1 MLIIAWMKPVLNV
14 HIPLWIL
21 FMSHECPSIYHNNV
35 CIDRAPGDPSYYVE
49 DGDLP
54 CTEKVLYEVT
64 PTDRSIDLPY
74 NYSSL
79 TVLISSYQLLHAWML
94 FFLTIVKYDFP

>member
-1 MLIIAWMKPVLNV
+1 
-14 HIPLWIL
+14 
-21 FMSHECPSIYHNNV
+21 MSHECPSIYHNNV

-79 TVLISSYQLLHAWML
+79 TVLISSYQLLHACML
-94 FFLTIVKYDFP
+94 LFLTIVKYDFPRLDVDDE